1 MHAALL
7 LPQLLSYVASKFPGS
22 ILVYVRVGWLGRWF
36 VMLVWCEHACF
47 SGRHLPKS
55 TDTLDADAVWSPM
68 LYPYFICPTRRPPSR
83 YVQGRLSKRM
93 FQRGSSAL
101 MEQVDTMKE
110 QVDTMK
116 VVKRKLTMPL
126 LLVNLAVS
134 LVSGGV

>member
-1 MHAALL
+1 MRAF
-7 LPQLLSYVASKFPGS
+7 QGGIFPNRL
-22 ILVYVRVGWLGRWF
+22 IRWTRTPCGR
-36 VMLVWCEHACF
+36 L
-47 SGRHLPKS
+47 R
-55 TDTLDADAVWSPM
+55 M
-68 LYPYFICPTRRPPSR
+68 LYPYFNCPTRRPPSR

>member
-7 LPQLLSYVASKFPGS
+7 LPQLLSYVASKFPDS
-22 ILVYVRVGWLGRWF
+22 ILVYVWVGWLGRWF

-55 TDTLDADAVWSPM
+55 TDTLDADAMWSPM

-83 YVQGRLSKRM
+83 YVQARLGKWM
-93 FQRGSSAL
+93 LQQEDSSAL
-101 MEQVDTMKE
+101 IEE
-110 QVDTMK
+110 VDTMK